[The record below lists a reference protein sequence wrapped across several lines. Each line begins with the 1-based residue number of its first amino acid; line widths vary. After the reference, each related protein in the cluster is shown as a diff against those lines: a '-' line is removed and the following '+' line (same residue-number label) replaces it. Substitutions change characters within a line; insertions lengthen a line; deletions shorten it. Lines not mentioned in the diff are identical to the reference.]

1 MVPDSEEY
9 YTDISYH
16 FDWCPVSVSEE
27 KNIFLPLSF
36 VRAKQAGDCFWLIL
50 IIKTAFSL
58 SLYVFGL
65 SAELHCFSN
74 FVCQL
79 MGLLAHIFVSSFFAL
94 LWNRKKKE
102 SKCKM
107 HFYHHLA
114 FNLHYFTHVFMSL
127 LVYYST

>member
-1 MVPDSEEY
+1 MPSSVVPDSEEY

-27 KNIFLPLSF
+27 KNIFLPHHLCKL
-36 VRAKQAGDCFWLIL
+36 KQEGDCFWLIL

-58 SLYVFGL
+58 SLHISGL

-79 MGLLAHIFVSSFFAL
+79 MDLLSRIFVSPFPAS
-94 LWNRKKKE
+94 LWKRKKMQMQNAFLLLF
-102 SKCKM
+102 SLQLT
-107 HFYHHLA
+107 FYHPYIHIITCIL
-114 FNLHYFTHVFMSL
+114 
-127 LVYYST
+127 